1 LVSLLFVFTVILV
14 FFFKCRRSV
23 SPPVF
28 ITSDKELYSSLGSK
42 AAYNYCN
49 STLPLPYS
57 YEVCLASESGQK
69 DFTFVR

>member
-1 LVSLLFVFTVILV
+1 VVSLLFVLTVTLIL
-14 FFFKCRRSV
+14 FFKCRRSR
-23 SPPVF
+23 SPLVF

-42 AAYNYCN
+42 APYNYCS

-69 DFTFVR
+69 DFTFLR

>member
-1 LVSLLFVFTVILV
+1 VVSLLFVCTVILIL
-14 FFFKCRRSV
+14 FLKCRRSR

-42 AAYNYCN
+42 APYNYCS

-69 DFTFVR
+69 DFTFLR